1 MELLL
6 RFPDKVFSKSYLY
19 ETVWG
24 YEYLGDENVI
34 KTHISNLR
42 TKLKNHCETEYIETV
57 WGLGYRLAKT
67 GMRSEA

>member
-6 RFPDKVFSKSYLY
+6 QSPGKVFSKAYLY
-19 ETVWG
+19 EAIWG

-42 TKLKNHCETEYIETV
+42 TKMKNYSEAEYIETV
-57 WGLGYRLAKT
+57 WGLGYRLAK
-67 GMRSEA
+67 